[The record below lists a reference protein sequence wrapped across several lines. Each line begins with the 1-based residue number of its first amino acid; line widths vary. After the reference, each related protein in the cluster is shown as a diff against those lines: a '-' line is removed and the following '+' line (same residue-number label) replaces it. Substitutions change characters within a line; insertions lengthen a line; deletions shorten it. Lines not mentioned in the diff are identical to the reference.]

1 MTVEYA
7 WSLAGLSGAIF
18 LGASTQRISG
28 VGFALVA
35 SPLLVVL
42 LGPFNGIL
50 VINVFA
56 VATALM
62 VLVRVYREVEFTR
75 ALLMIVP
82 AVIAIIPGSWVA
94 LHANPAFLSMM
105 VGGVI
110 IVALSASVLVKN
122 MRIFSGRTGAVVAG
136 AISGFM
142 NVTAGV
148 GGPALTAYAVATRW
162 PQPAFAATAQLYFLT
177 VGIVSLLAKQTMP
190 RLDELQWGASAG
202 ALLLGIAVGN
212 VMSRRVPERASRRAV
227 ISLAFAGA
235 VLILVKTGLLMATD
249 ASRVS

>member
-1 MTVEYA
+1 MTVEYV

-35 SPLLVVL
+35 SPLLVAL

-56 VATALM
+56 VVTALM
-62 VLVRVYREVEFTR
+62 VLVHVYREVEFKR
-75 ALLMIVP
+75 ALLMIIP
-82 AVIAIIPGSWVA
+82 AVIAVIPGSWVA
-94 LHANPAFLSMM
+94 LHANSEFLSIMI
-105 VGGVI
+105 GGMI
-110 IVALSASVLVKN
+110 IVALSASLLVKN
-122 MRIFSGRTGAVVAG
+122 IRMLSGRTGAVVAG

-142 NVTAGV
+142 NATAGV
-148 GGPALTAYAVATRW
+148 GGPAVTAYAIATRW

-190 RLDELQWGASAG
+190 RLDELQWVASG
-202 ALLLGIAVGN
+202 VALLLGIAVGN
-212 VMSRRVPERASRRAV
+212 VMSRRVPERASRVAV

-235 VLILVKTGLLMATD
+235 VLILVKVGLSMA
-249 ASRVS
+249 AGA